1 MGTEPSNI
9 RTSNNFQGKYDV
21 IDIDSITIKIEVKQT
36 AMVTKDLRIDGT
48 VYWTLD

>member
-21 IDIDSITIKIEVKQT
+21 INIDSITIKIEVKQT
-36 AMVTKDLRIDGT
+36 AMEQQIPADNST
-48 VYWTLD
+48 YQ